1 MKKILSF
8 ILLSALTPAAFSVEA
23 AAAEKPVV
31 AQFAAYYSGKDA
43 RLPDPNLVTHI
54 IFAPARINADFSLQI
69 PAENMLGKVA
79 ALKAKNPDFENN
91 PLDWRREERKFQRGG
106 FDKGKSRQIARLV

>member
-69 PAENMLGKVA
+69 TYSFSNHI
-79 ALKAKNPDFENN
+79 
-91 PLDWRREERKFQRGG
+91 R
-106 FDKGKSRQIARLV
+106 